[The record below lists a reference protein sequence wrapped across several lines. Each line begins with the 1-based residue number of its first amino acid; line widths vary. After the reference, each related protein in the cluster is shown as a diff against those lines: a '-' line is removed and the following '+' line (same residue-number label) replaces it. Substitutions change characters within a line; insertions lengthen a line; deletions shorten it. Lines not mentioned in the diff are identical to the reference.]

1 MYMLHVTYF
10 SVLLVVTLSLEQ
22 TEYSISEGSA
32 NVGSVLLSVC
42 VTLNGQ
48 IERDIPFTLVADT
61 LQQSG
66 I

>member
-1 MYMLHVTYF
+1 MYMFMYF

-32 NVGSVLLSVC
+32 NVGSVSLSVC